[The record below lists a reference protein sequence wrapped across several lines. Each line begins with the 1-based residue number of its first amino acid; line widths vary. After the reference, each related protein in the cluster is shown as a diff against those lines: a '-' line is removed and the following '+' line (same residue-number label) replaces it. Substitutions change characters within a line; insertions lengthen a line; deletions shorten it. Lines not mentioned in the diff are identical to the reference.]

1 MDTNND
7 GTLSREELMNLYS
20 KKNDKEK
27 AKQIVDDIFDSV
39 DLDHSGKVEFT
50 GIFLCLNKRISDG
63 CYIEGETEFII
74 KINVSF

>member
-1 MDTNND
+1 MDINND

-50 GIFLCLNKRISDG
+50 GNF
-63 CYIEGETEFII
+63 Y
-74 KINVSF
+74 V